1 MTVDARG
8 ALGRYLVNSWHS
20 SWGASWADR
29 ATIRRMSRCL
39 IEVRMDHGPLQVR
52 EIGMIVAVALFSV
65 RSILEKAA
73 PGMARNTIWLVT
85 SPR

>member
-1 MTVDARG
+1 
-8 ALGRYLVNSWHS
+8 
-20 SWGASWADR
+20 
-29 ATIRRMSRCL
+29 
-39 IEVRMDHGPLQVR
+39 MDHGPLQVR